1 MPKSEKQKLKI
12 FYIADYLM
20 RKTDA
25 DEKGRMSH
33 GVLLKD
39 IRAYLKN
46 EKGVEA
52 EEHSIRRDIDLLRG
66 GKDVDFDP
74 VLDIQG
80 GKGKPIYLGNRFLP
94 FDDLEVIV
102 ECVAS
107 ANFISRPEAEELIEK
122 LKKLCSEHQAK
133 GLTSEYIVTERPK
146 YTEKKMLRY
155 LRRVKNAIKNEHK
168 ISFIYTRTNP
178 NNIKETE
185 NRRKGER
192 YIVSPYKVVLSGGH
206 HYLIGYD
213 GKYHQIWPYRIDRMD
228 KVNELDEPIE
238 GKDKFDRMGI
248 SNYAKQTFGMFFGG
262 NADRITIQF
271 ENSLLDAMLERF
283 PKGPDTV
290 YTKIDDKHFTVRTF
304 IVESEN
310 FYGWVCG
317 LGKKAIIT
325 APDGTVERFK
335 DYIKKIAD
343 NYWAKSIE
351 IAGFFSPAIIIFK

>member
-25 DEKGRMSH
+25 DGKGKMTH

-39 IRAYLKN
+39 IKKYLID
-46 EKGVEA
+46 EKGIEA
-52 EEHSIRRDIDLLRG
+52 EEHSIRRDIDVLCG
-66 GKDVDFDP
+66 GKDLAFDP
-74 VLDIQG
+74 VLDVRG
-80 GKGKPIYLGNRFLP
+80 GKGKPIYLGSRFLP
-94 FDDLEVIV
+94 FEDLEVIA

-107 ANFISRPEAEELIEK
+107 AKFISRPEAEELIEK
-122 LKKLCSEHQAK
+122 LRKLCSEYQAK
-133 GLTSEYIVTERPK
+133 TLTSEYLVVERPK

-155 LRRVKNAIKNEHK
+155 LRRVKTATDSGKK
-168 ISFIYTRTNP
+168 ISFIYTRINP
-178 NNIKETE
+178 NDLSLTKTE
-185 NRRKGER
+185 NRRKGES
-192 YIVSPYKVVLSGGH
+192 YIVSPFEVVLSEGH

-213 GKYHQIWPYRIDRMD
+213 GKYHRVWPYRIDRMD
-228 KVNELDEPIE
+228 KVKVLDETID
-238 GKDKFDRMGI
+238 GKDKYDRMGI

-304 IVESEN
+304 IVESDN

-317 LGKKAIIT
+317 FGKKAIIT

-335 DYIKKIAD
+335 DYLQKIAD
-343 NYWAKSIE
+343 NY
-351 IAGFFSPAIIIFK
+351 